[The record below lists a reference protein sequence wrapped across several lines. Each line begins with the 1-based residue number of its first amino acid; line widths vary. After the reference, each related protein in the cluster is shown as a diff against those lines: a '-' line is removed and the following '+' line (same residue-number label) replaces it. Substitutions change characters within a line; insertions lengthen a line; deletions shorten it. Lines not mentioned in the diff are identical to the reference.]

1 MRSPSR
7 QARRA
12 GVRSRLVALVGSVLL
27 LAGLVPAA
35 TVVPVL
41 ASHTTAPA
49 SVTIAGSLQ
58 GELGCP
64 DDWQPD
70 CAATHLTYDATDT
83 VWQGTF
89 PVPSAAAPYE
99 YKAALND
106 SWTEN
111 YGVNATSN
119 GGNISLTVG
128 DANATKFYYSHATHW
143 VTSNRNATIATAAG
157 SFQSEIGCPGDWA
170 PDCLRS
176 WLQDPD
182 GDGVYTFTTDD
193 IPAGDYEMKAALNE
207 AWDVSYP
214 GSNVAFTVAADE
226 VVTITY
232 TASTNAV
239 TVVSEP
245 PPPPDTTVALVG
257 SLQEELGCP
266 GDWQPECAATELTLG
281 TDGVWRGDFTVPAG
295 SWEYKVALNDTWDV
309 NYGAGAVLNG
319 ANIALTLAAE
329 TAVRFYFDGTSHW
342 VIEQPQRDHRDGRRQ
357 LPERDRLPGGLGAR
371 LPALVA
377 PGHRRERRLR
387 LRHRRHPGRRLR
399 IQGRPRRGLGHVLSR
414 RQRRVLGRER

>member
-1 MRSPSR
+1 MT
-7 QARRA
+7 RR
-12 GVRSRLVALVGSVLL
+12 
-27 LAGLVPAA
+27 
-35 TVVPVL
+35 T
-41 ASHTTAPA
+41 
-49 SVTIAGSLQ
+49 
-58 GELGCP
+58 
-64 DDWQPD
+64 
-70 CAATHLTYDATDT
+70 T

-106 SWTEN
+106 GWDEN
-111 YGVNATSN
+111 YGVNASFN
-119 GGNISLTVG
+119 GGNIGLTVG
-128 DANATKFYYSHATHW
+128 DANATKFYYSHASHW
-143 VTSNRNATIATAAG
+143 VTSNRNASIATAAG
-157 SFQSEIGCPGDWA
+157 SFQSEIGCPGDWQ

-182 GDGVYTFTTDD
+182 GNGVYAFVSDE

-214 GSNVAFTVAADE
+214 ASNVAFTVAADE

-245 PPPPDTTVALVG
+245 PPAPETTVALVG

-309 NYGAGAVLNG
+309 NYGAGAVSNG

-329 TAVRFYFDGTSHW
+329 TAVRFYFDGTTHW
-342 VIEQPQRDHRDGRRQ
+342 VTSNRNASIATAAGSFQSEIGCPGDWAPDCLRSWLQDIDG
-357 LPERDRLPGGLGAR
+357 
-371 LPALVA
+371 
-377 PGHRRERRLR
+377 ERRLH
-387 LRHRRHPGRRLR
+387 LRHGRHPGRRLR
-399 IQGRPRRGLGHVLSR
+399 VQGRPRRGLGHVLSR
-414 RQRRVLGRER
+414 GQRRVLGRER